1 WVYYK
6 DITERYT
13 YENDKLIKRDETQV
27 NEYNEI
33 PWNVGRNNI
42 CYEPDFQ
49 QVVTYINIIDAIQT
63 NTLNA
68 LDKNGRAVILTSLP
82 KTPEISK
89 DLQNLNTVFDM
100 ERGDGEEGKDF
111 FDYASMELN
120 TDLREHMLDHFI
132 NELHKISGIFDFT
145 KLDLGQDPS
154 GTALQYR
161 IYPME
166 LKASEKV
173 AYRLEFLRHRYE
185 LINQII
191 NKYTISGSTRISNAD
206 VDELEITMKRNIPEN
221 VKAILEENML
231 MSGYVDKTTLIERI
245 QGLDAQ
251 KIQDRKE
258 KEVKDEG
265 EDFITSSDSTTEV

>member
-1 WVYYK
+1 M
-6 DITERYT
+6 I
-13 YENDKLIKRDETQV
+13 
-27 NEYNEI
+27 
-33 PWNVGRNNI
+33 
-42 CYEPDFQ
+42 
-49 QVVTYINIIDAIQT
+49 
-63 NTLNA
+63 
-68 LDKNGRAVILTSLP
+68 
-82 KTPEISK
+82 
-89 DLQNLNTVFDM
+89 FDM
-100 ERGDGEEGKDF
+100 EKGDDGEGEDF
-111 FDYASMELN
+111 FKYASMELN

-206 VDELEITMKRNIPEN
+206 VDDLDITMKRNIPAN

-231 MSGYVDKTTLIERI
+231 MSGYVDKTTLLERVP
-245 QGLDAQ
+245 GLDAQ

-258 KEVKDEG
+258 EEVED
-265 EDFITSSDSTTEV
+265 EDFISDPDSTESLGEDGLPIPVAENLVALNGAQITAARGIAESVTKGELPREEGVALVVAMGVPREQAETMIPKKVKLIAGAKEIKNVNS